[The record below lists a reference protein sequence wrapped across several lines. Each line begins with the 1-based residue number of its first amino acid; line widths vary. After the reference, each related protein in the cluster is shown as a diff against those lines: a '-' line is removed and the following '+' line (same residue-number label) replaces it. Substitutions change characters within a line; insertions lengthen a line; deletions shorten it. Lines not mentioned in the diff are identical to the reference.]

1 MALSEFLERLRVVK
15 PKVAPPC
22 PTCGSHQVAEFLYG
36 LPDLDRLRPDLEAGR
51 VVLGGCCLFED
62 SPQWKCHA
70 CGHEWGRAVDF
81 DELRRLR
88 LEAKAVP
95 KSFWQRFQ
103 SWIGISLEDEQ
114 TFLNGLAR
122 RLAWLTI
129 GVALA
134 FALAAIT
141 SPWVGLA
148 ILVIWWIPLAWNIVL
163 RFLAAAFGIGLT
175 VVAVVG
181 IRPLNS
187 RRLVIGL
194 RMIGFLVF
202 TCLEIILLICSFS
215 YAGGWLLS
223 EAMVSS

>member
-1 MALSEFLERLRVVK
+1 MV
-15 PKVAPPC
+15 PPC
-22 PTCGSHQVAEFLYG
+22 PTCGSHQVAEFFYG
-36 LPDLDRLRPDLEAGR
+36 LPNLDRLRLDLEAGR

-62 SPQWKCHA
+62 SPHWRCHA
-70 CGHEWGRAVDF
+70 CLHEWGRAVDF

-88 LEAKAVP
+88 LEGKALP

-122 RLAWLTI
+122 RLGWLTI

-141 SPWVGLA
+141 SPWVGLGV
-148 ILVIWWIPLAWNIVL
+148 LVIWWIPLAWYIVL
-163 RFLAAAFGIGLT
+163 RFLAAAFGIGLA

-181 IRPLNS
+181 IRPLSS

-194 RMIGFLVF
+194 RIIGFVVF
-202 TCLEIILLICSFS
+202 TCLEIILLMCSFS

-223 EAMVSS
+223 EAMASDKPF